1 MNCIIVEDS
10 EVARLDFENKV
21 SQVSFLKLVGSCQS
35 AIEASNIIMNMQVDL
50 IILDVMM
57 PEMDGLQFM
66 KALDKERPQI
76 ILVSS
81 DKKYALD
88 AFEYDVTDFL
98 VKPVSIERFFKAI
111 SKAKKKYDEGSGI
124 SSYDNTNIFIKVNSL
139 LVKVDPK
146 EILYVEALS
155 DYVTIHTAK
164 TKHTVLSTMKAMETA
179 LPEKY
184 FFRAHNSYIIR
195 LDKITSIEDNCMVI
209 GDKLIPISRS
219 KMKDLM
225 QKLKLLG

>member
-21 SQVSFLKLVGSCQS
+21 SQVSFLKLVHSCPT
-35 AIEASNIIMNMQVDL
+35 AVEATNVIMNTQVDL
-50 IILDVMM
+50 VILDVMM

-66 KALDKERPQI
+66 QALDKERPQV

-81 DKKYALD
+81 DKKFAID
-88 AFEYDVTDFL
+88 GFEHEVTDFL
-98 VKPVSIERFFKAI
+98 VKPVSRERFFKAI
-111 SKAKKKYDEGSGI
+111 SKAKKKYEERSGL
-124 SSYDNTNIFIKVNSL
+124 SSHDDMSIFIKVNSL
-139 LVKVDPK
+139 LVRVDSR

-155 DYVTIHTAK
+155 DYVTIHTTK
-164 TKHTVLSTMKAMETA
+164 TKYTVHSTMKGMENA
-179 LPEKY
+179 LADNH
-184 FFRAHNSYIIR
+184 FFRVHNSYIVR
-195 LDKITSIEDNCMVI
+195 LDKIASIEDNCMVI

-225 QKLKLLG
+225 KRLKFLG